1 MRRSIISTNTATQ
14 TLSDEETANP
24 DRHSGKPQRLHYLDW
39 LRVLATL
46 GVFLFHAVHPFDLF
60 AWEIK
65 NADRSMAVSLLV
77 AFLIPWGMPLFFLIA
92 GAGSWFSLQ
101 RRTGHQYASERFKR
115 LLIPFLIGA
124 ILLSPIQFYF
134 EWSHETQRGLFAG
147 SLLQFFESFGT
158 TLGPRVFGAPVG
170 YHLWFLGFLFSY
182 SLIALPLF
190 LWLKRDPRRRF
201 IAWLGRLCER
211 RGGLLLFILP
221 LVLVQFVV
229 RPIYSAEHDW
239 ADFIYLLVF
248 FVSGYILYA
257 DQRFTQAIRRD
268 WLVALILGIIS
279 FLSGLAI
286 FVAVAPEWADT
297 PGIPGFYLFWS
308 LWSVTGWCW
317 TIFMLYVG
325 MRFLDFRNK
334 WLQYGQEAIVPVFLF
349 HQPVIIVIA
358 FFVVQWDAG
367 IAVKLPIVVLSSFVV
382 TLGLYEF
389 FIRRVSAARA
399 LFGMKPSKRGAS
411 G

>member
-1 MRRSIISTNTATQ
+1 VKTSKPEHST
-14 TLSDEETANP
+14 
-24 DRHSGKPQRLHYLDW
+24 GKPGRLHYIDW

-65 NADRSMAVSLLV
+65 NADQSMVVSLLV
-77 AFLIPWGMPLFFLIA
+77 AFLTPWGMPLFFLIA

-101 RRTGHQYASERFKR
+101 RRTWRQYATERFKR
-115 LLIPFLIGA
+115 LLIPFLMGA
-124 ILLSPIQFYF
+124 ILLSPVQFHL
-134 EWSHETQRGLFAG
+134 EWRHETQRGLFAG
-147 SLLQFFESFGT
+147 SLLEFFASFDT

-182 SLIALPLF
+182 SLVALPLF
-190 LWLKRDPRRRF
+190 VWLKRDPGRRF
-201 IAWLGRLCER
+201 IAWLGRRSER

-229 RPIYSAEHDW
+229 RPMYPAEHDW
-239 ADFIYLLVF
+239 ADFFYLLVF

-257 DQRFTQAIRRD
+257 DQRFARAIRRD
-268 WLVALILGIIS
+268 WRVALILGAIG

-317 TIFMLYVG
+317 TIVMLYVG

-334 WLQYGQEAIVPVFLF
+334 WLQYGLQAMVPFFLF
-349 HQPVIIVIA
+349 HQPIIIVIA

-367 IAVKLPIVVLSSFVV
+367 IVVKLPVVVLGSFVV
-382 TLGLYEF
+382 TLALYEVLV
-389 FIRRVSAARA
+389 RRIEPLR
-399 LFGMKPSKRGAS
+399 LLLGLKPSKTGAKAQS
-411 G
+411 HTSE